1 MLETHEQQTFIRLA
15 RNIINCE
22 AFSQMEPKDRPVI
35 FAVANGGR
43 AGIRTGARYKAE
55 GVLKG
60 VPDICFTWPNKK
72 HNGLFIE
79 MKRPKGEGGGVSKEQ
94 KEVIANL
101 QRYGYAVEVC
111 RGWQEAEKVL
121 REYISDGK
129 KSLDTPGK
137 MS

>member
-1 MLETHEQQTFIRLA
+1 MLETYEQQTFIRLA
-15 RNIINCE
+15 LNIINCE
-22 AFSQMEPKDRPVI
+22 AFTHLEPKDRPVI

-60 VPDICFTWPNKK
+60 VPDICFTYPNGK
-72 HNGLFIE
+72 HHGLFIE
-79 MKRPKGEGGGVSKEQ
+79 MKRPKGEGGGASPEQ
-94 KEVIANL
+94 REVIANL

-129 KSLDTPGK
+129 KSLDAPEK
-137 MS
+137 VS

>member
-1 MLETHEQQTFIRLA
+1 MLETHEQQIFIRLA

-22 AFSQMEPKDRPVI
+22 AFAHLEPKYRPVI

-60 VPDICFTWPNKK
+60 VPDICFTYPNGK
-72 HNGLFIE
+72 HHGLFIE
-79 MKRPKGEGGGVSKEQ
+79 MKRPKGEGGGTSPEQ
-94 KEVIANL
+94 KEIINNL
-101 QRYGYAVEVC
+101 WSYGYAVEVC

-121 REYISDGK
+121 REYIAG
-129 KSLDTPGK
+129 GARQ
-137 MS
+137 